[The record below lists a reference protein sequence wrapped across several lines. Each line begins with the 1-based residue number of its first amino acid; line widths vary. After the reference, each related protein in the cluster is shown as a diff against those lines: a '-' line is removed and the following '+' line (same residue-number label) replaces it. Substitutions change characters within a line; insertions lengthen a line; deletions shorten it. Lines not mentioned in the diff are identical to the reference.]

1 MPICIGKSSMQL
13 VSNLQKIDLLRN
25 QLNWKQFS
33 KAFLNA
39 TPNCIAVTDLEFKT
53 IISNKFAKT
62 YLDIFQGTL
71 IASTIPEL
79 EKESFSVAKKK
90 KPIKNLEII
99 RNKRHFLTTLS
110 PINWE
115 GSFLGILYI
124 FQNTTELEKTSKK
137 LKSFQQLSI
146 ELNTIIDSS
155 NDGLFICDGKGKIVH
170 INPASEKMNGF
181 LLSEII
187 GKNVKELVK
196 KGLIDQSATIK
207 VIKSKR
213 KESIIQHCKKTGK
226 KLLLTATPVFDKQ
239 KRLFRVVTNE
249 RDITEIETLK
259 QIINEKQ
266 ALKNEIEDDLLAM
279 QLEAFKSKTIIAKSQ
294 IFKNIVKKALKIARV
309 DANVIIFGES
319 GTGKDVIAEVIH
331 YYSKQR
337 DKPMIKLNCGAIPDS
352 LVESELF
359 GYKKGAFT
367 GAEKDKP
374 GRFEMADNG
383 ILFLDEISELPLSSQ
398 VKLLRFLEDGHISRI
413 GETTSK
419 KIKVR
424 IIAATNQ
431 DLEKMVTAKTFRKD
445 LYYRLKVIPLYLPSL
460 RNRQECIMPLI
471 LHYLKYFSKKYQIK
485 GTLSLTD
492 NTSEALEK
500 YTYPGNIR
508 ELINMCERLVVMN
521 ENSKIS
527 RKDLPL
533 SVMESINKNNLSMD
547 SNHKRLSWREMIESF
562 EKQLLKRAMDEH
574 RTQSKTAK
582 ILGINQST
590 IARKLKKFQLL

>member
-1 MPICIGKSSMQL
+1 MQL

-25 QLNWKQFS
+25 LLNWKQFS

-155 NDGLFICDGKGKIVH
+155 NDGLFICDGKGKIVR

-574 RTQSKTAK
+574 RTQSKAAK

-590 IARKLKKFQLL
+590 IARKLKKFTL

>member
-25 QLNWKQFS
+25 LLNWKQFS

-155 NDGLFICDGKGKIVH
+155 NDGLFICDGKGKIVR

-574 RTQSKTAK
+574 RTQSKAAK

-590 IARKLKKFQLL
+590 IARKLKKFTL